1 MLDSLLS
8 IFIGVTFFA
17 FIGFLNRK
25 NLSTSASEAF
35 IGFADTKFYLS
46 KWRFAC
52 NSFGHSW
59 YNPKGI
65 GTKLIQMYGAGA
77 CYSSADGDIHIN
89 LPKIQRHQEKDG
101 DWRGFN
107 PDSVDVAVE
116 YILEH
121 ESLHSAIAEHI
132 DEEYEKQEAQFK
144 EKWNSSSRLE
154 KIKIFYFSLRHGFG
168 TRIPW
173 DEEWI
178 IKQVQDAKQSNREIQ
193 RIRRNILPGRSPN
206 GGSVES

>member
-25 NLSTSASEAF
+25 NLSASASEAF
-35 IGFADTKFYLS
+35 SGFADTKFYLS

-77 CYSSADGDIHIN
+77 CYSSSDGDIHIN

-107 PDSVDVAVE
+107 PDSVDEAVE

-132 DEEYEKQEAQFK
+132 DEEYEKQEAQFT
-144 EKWNSSSRLE
+144 EKWNTSSRLE
-154 KIKIFYFSLRHGFG
+154 KIKIFYSSLRHGFG

-173 DEEWI
+173 DEEWV

-193 RIRRNILPGRSPN
+193 RIRKHILPGRSPE